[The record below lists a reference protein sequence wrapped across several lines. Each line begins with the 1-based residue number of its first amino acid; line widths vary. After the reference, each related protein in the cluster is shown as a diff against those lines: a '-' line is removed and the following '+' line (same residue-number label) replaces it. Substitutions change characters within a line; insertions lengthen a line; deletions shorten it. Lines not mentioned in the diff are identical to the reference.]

1 MLKKIFYKL
10 FKNKSDH
17 RKLTQLEKYE
27 KKYKKIIDDIYYA
40 IQHNKEINFLHSGHC
55 GDLIYSFAVI
65 KKLSLTHKC
74 NFYVGFYNNFC

>member
-27 KKYKKIIDDIYYA
+27 KKYKKIIKI
-40 IQHNKEINFLHSGHC
+40 
-55 GDLIYSFAVI
+55 
-65 KKLSLTHKC
+65 
-74 NFYVGFYNNFC
+74 